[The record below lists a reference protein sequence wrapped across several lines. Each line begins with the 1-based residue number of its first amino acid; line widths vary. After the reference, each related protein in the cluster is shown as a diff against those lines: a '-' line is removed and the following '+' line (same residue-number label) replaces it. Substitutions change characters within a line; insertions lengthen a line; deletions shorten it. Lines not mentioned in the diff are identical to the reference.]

1 MNNCPHGSGGL
12 DSQGDGAPW
21 AGFHAPTTP
30 AAILVDESLFTHHV
44 NCVHETNAIR
54 AGSATRTVC
63 RFDGNFHTGHFGELG
78 PRLRGHRGQH
88 FVQAATRTT
97 VADCEQAVSGTH
109 AKPERVQFISADE
122 VDEARLP
129 AFLDV
134 RKRLL
139 FRYRVSEPGINAP
152 GGLAEEQAS
161 EFSGVILAVRRLPAN
176 TKIHDPAERGFFN
189 EMLNN
194 LRRQYELGWRRHRGV
209 HRNNLV
215 LRQKNH
221 VVGFEQ

>member
-1 MNNCPHGSGGL
+1 
-12 DSQGDGAPW
+12 
-21 AGFHAPTTP
+21 
-30 AAILVDESLFTHHV
+30 
-44 NCVHETNAIR
+44 
-54 AGSATRTVC
+54 
-63 RFDGNFHTGHFGELG
+63 
-78 PRLRGHRGQH
+78 
-88 FVQAATRTT
+88 VQAATRAA
-97 VADCEQAVSGTH
+97 VADCKQAVSGTY
-109 AKPERVQFISADE
+109 AKPERVQFIPTDE

-139 FRYRVSEPGINAP
+139 FRYGVSESGINAA

-176 TKIHDPAERGFFN
+176 AKIHDPAERGFFN
-189 EMLNN
+189 EVLNN

-215 LRQKNH
+215 LRQKNY
-221 VVGFEQ
+221 VVGFEQQAPKHAS